1 MSALAIHDPAGYLNA
16 AGTSDA
22 FGDVIEN
29 AKGNCGPILQGIDWA
44 MNKILHWSPIEAI
57 MSPLAGDFNGVDQ
70 MRSNWDSTS
79 KGLNEVAENY
89 RRMAN
94 HVDQAWR
101 AGSATLARAQLL
113 DLASAH
119 GRQSTATGL
128 MSRQLGNMMSATS
141 QVVQAVAGIL
151 GLIEEWVLTLSVAK
165 LAKELIT
172 MGGGIRRAITL
183 INQAIDLIQSLSK
196 LIPALIEACGIF
208 ALVMQGVNVVLSGAA
223 AASHGQAGS
232 HVDETANSGFPGTGP
247 GDL

>member
-1 MSALAIHDPAGYLNA
+1 MSALALHDPAGHLHA
-16 AGTSDA
+16 SSGSQA

-57 MSPLAGDFNGVDQ
+57 MSPIAGDFNGVDD
-70 MRSNWDSTS
+70 MRSNWEATS
-79 KGLNEVAENY
+79 RALNEVSANY
-89 RRMAN
+89 KRMAD

-101 AGSATLARAQLL
+101 AGSATLAKAQLL
-113 DLASAH
+113 DLSSAH
-119 GRQSTATGL
+119 GRQSTATSL

-151 GLIEEWVLTLSVAK
+151 GLVEEWVLTLSVAK
-165 LAKELIT
+165 LAKELLT

-183 INQAIDLIQSLSK
+183 VNQAIDLIQSLSK

-223 AASHGQAGS
+223 AATHGKAGS
-232 HVDETANSGFPGTGP
+232 HVDETSNAGFPGTGP